1 MPPSTTAE
9 RRFAVCVGVNTSGDF
24 FGPSFRGTPQS
35 PQDYVAKGTRP
46 GERGTRPG
54 ERGTRPGER
63 GTRPG
68 DRGTRPGERGT
79 RPGER
84 GTRPGERRGEAA
96 PESVR
101 RSHDVVALLRPAR
114 PPTPAPHDAA
124 SPPTTL

>member
-68 DRGTRPGERGT
+68 
-79 RPGER
+79 ER